1 MDLLS
6 GLFVITEQNEKPNVV
21 ILLSLSFINLFLPRQ
36 PLLYVEVFHLP
47 LVLYKKVSEIM
58 IYIQMSLT
66 SKFKIHIIASSLY
79 R

>member
-66 SKFKIHIIASSLY
+66 SKFKIHIIGSSLY